1 MSSRTP
7 PFVFIQAVD
16 IRDWGLV
23 NENTIE
29 LETLDE
35 LEELLEDDGAYDEH

>member
-23 NENTIE
+23 NEDTIE
-29 LETLDE
+29 LETLDD
-35 LEELLEDDGAYDEH
+35 LEEILEDDGAYDEH

>member
-16 IRDWGLV
+16 IRDWGLM
-23 NENTIE
+23 NEDTIE
-29 LETLDE
+29 LETLED
-35 LEELLEDDGAYDEH
+35 LEELLEDDRAYDEH